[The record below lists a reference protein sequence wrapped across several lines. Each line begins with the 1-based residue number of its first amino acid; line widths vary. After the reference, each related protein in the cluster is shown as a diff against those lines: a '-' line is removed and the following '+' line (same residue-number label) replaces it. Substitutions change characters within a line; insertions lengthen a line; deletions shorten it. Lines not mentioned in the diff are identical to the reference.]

1 MQALHRRVDVRMS
14 HPLLTGGVAPGGREA
29 WRKAWFSRHILSR
42 AGSASSRSRLDDGY
56 PSDRLGTNLGQTSR
70 LRQDATNEK
79 PHCAGLFECRRR
91 DSNPRHADYDSHEAK
106 VRRPCKSIGNG
117 SSKSRRADECANN
130 CTTFVTEMGLSRAPR
145 SGRLRSVSGCRSS
158 RSSVARCAEIATL
171 RHRFSGVQRP
181 SGLPC

>member
-1 MQALHRRVDVRMS
+1 MRGGRHAFAVHLASGSSAGSGTHATLPISRTSSPMRSASASRRSQGR
-14 HPLLTGGVAPGGREA
+14 LTSEPGGR
-29 WRKAWFSRHILSR
+29 R
-42 AGSASSRSRLDDGY
+42 GS
-56 PSDRLGTNLGQTSR
+56 PSNI
-70 LRQDATNEK
+70 K
-79 PHCAGLFECRRR
+79 PRRGGAFLECRRR